1 VASFSGTTIK
11 FAPNFFST
19 ILAPVT
25 ENDITIASL
34 NMLSLSLTSQISAL
48 QTRID
53 SLDKA
58 ARNSVSLNQRARALS
73 SLRAKKLAE
82 TTIQRREASLAQV
95 DGVLS
100 SIDEAAGQV
109 EMVRAMEASG
119 KVLRDL
125 NAAVGGVEKVETV
138 MNIVRKGMADVE
150 DVSRVFAEE
159 SSGGAIDEAEVDEEL
174 EMLERAQKEKEEER
188 EASELPSVPSGVPVA
203 RERQREQEDVEKRLS
218 AMSLDEMYL
227 EKAA

>member
-1 VASFSGTTIK
+1 
-11 FAPNFFST
+11 
-19 ILAPVT
+19 
-25 ENDITIASL
+25 
-34 NMLSLSLTSQISAL
+34 M
-48 QTRID
+48 
-53 SLDKA
+53 
-58 ARNSVSLNQRARALS
+58 SLNQRARALS

-82 TTIQRREASLAQV
+82 TTLQRREGSLAQV

-159 SSGGAIDEAEVDEEL
+159 SGGGAIDEAEVDEEL
-174 EMLERAQKEKEEER
+174 EMLERAQKEKEDER
-188 EASELPSVPSGVPVA
+188 QASELPSVPSRVPVA
-203 RERQREQEDVEKRLS
+203 RERLKEQEDVEKRLS
-218 AMSLDEMYL
+218 AMSLDEMEL
-227 EKAA
+227 EK